1 MTRYRTVG
9 ITACIALVL
18 GLSACSDTAPV
29 SRRDIA
35 VTHNDADVAFLQQMI
50 PHHAQAIGMSDLL
63 VTKSDAAPQ
72 VAAQAV
78 SISSRQAS
86 EIEMM
91 RGWLA
96 LWGVGPAAAQQHH
109 PNQCGMVSSADLTAL
124 QNAGDAAANRLYLE
138 LMIAHH
144 AGAIKMARTEVDAG
158 HSRYATDFAQ
168 GIISSQQ
175 REIDVMRSMST
186 PGIAVDEAAP
196 AC

>member
-50 PHHAQAIGMSDLL
+50 PHHAQAIEMSDLL
-63 VTKSDAAPQ
+63 VTKSDADPQ
-72 VAAQAV
+72 VTAQAV

-109 PNQCGMVSSADLTAL
+109 PNQCGMVSSAELTAL

>member
-1 MTRYRTVG
+1 MSG
-9 ITACIALVL
+9 WEACE
-18 GLSACSDTAPV
+18 G
-29 SRRDIA
+29 
-35 VTHNDADVAFLQQMI
+35 
-50 PHHAQAIGMSDLL
+50 
-63 VTKSDAAPQ
+63 
-72 VAAQAV
+72 
-78 SISSRQAS
+78 
-86 EIEMM
+86 EMK
-91 RGWLA
+91 GGGQA

-144 AGAIKMARTEVDAG
+144 AGALKMARTEVDAG

>member
-50 PHHAQAIGMSDLL
+50 PHHAQAIEMSDLL
-63 VTKSDAAPQ
+63 VTKSDADPQ

>member
-50 PHHAQAIGMSDLL
+50 PHHAQAIEMSDLV
-63 VTKSDAAPQ
+63 VTKSDADPQ

-158 HSRYATDFAQ
+158 HSRYATYFAQ
-168 GIISSQQ
+168 GIIP
-175 REIDVMRSMST
+175 RSNARST
-186 PGIAVDEAAP
+186 
-196 AC
+196 

>member
-50 PHHAQAIGMSDLL
+50 PHHAQAIEMSDLL

>member
-63 VTKSDAAPQ
+63 VTKSDADPQ

>member
-50 PHHAQAIGMSDLL
+50 PHHAQAIEMSDLV
-63 VTKSDAAPQ
+63 VTKSDADPQ

-158 HSRYATDFAQ
+158 HSRYATYFAQ

>member
-50 PHHAQAIGMSDLL
+50 PHHAQAIEMSDLL
-63 VTKSDAAPQ
+63 VTKSDADPQ

-158 HSRYATDFAQ
+158 HSRCATDFAQ

>member
-50 PHHAQAIGMSDLL
+50 PHHAQAIEMSDLL
-63 VTKSDAAPQ
+63 VTKSDADPQ

-144 AGAIKMARTEVDAG
+144 AGALKMARTEVDAG

>member
-50 PHHAQAIGMSDLL
+50 PHHAQAIEMSDLL
-63 VTKSDAAPQ
+63 VTKSDADPQ

-158 HSRYATDFAQ
+158 HSRYATYFAQ

>member
-1 MTRYRTVG
+1 MSG
-9 ITACIALVL
+9 WEACE
-18 GLSACSDTAPV
+18 GE
-29 SRRDIA
+29 
-35 VTHNDADVAFLQQMI
+35 MKGGG
-50 PHHAQAIGMSDLL
+50 QA
-63 VTKSDAAPQ
+63 
-72 VAAQAV
+72 
-78 SISSRQAS
+78 
-86 EIEMM
+86 
-91 RGWLA
+91 
-96 LWGVGPAAAQQHH
+96 WGGGGQAAAQQHH

-144 AGAIKMARTEVDAG
+144 AGALKMARTEVDAG

>member
-50 PHHAQAIGMSDLL
+50 PHHAQAIEMSDLL
-63 VTKSDAAPQ
+63 VTKSDADPQ
-72 VAAQAV
+72 VTAQAV

-186 PGIAVDEAAP
+186 PGIAVDEAAL

>member
-18 GLSACSDTAPV
+18 GGLSACSDTAPV

-50 PHHAQAIGMSDLL
+50 PHHAQAIEMSDLV
-63 VTKSDAAPQ
+63 VTKSDADPQ

-91 RGWLA
+91 RGGWLA
-96 LWGVGPAAAQQHH
+96 LWGGVGPAAAQQHH

-144 AGAIKMARTEVDAG
+144 AGGDQDGAYRGRCGT
-158 HSRYATDFAQ
+158 
-168 GIISSQQ
+168 
-175 REIDVMRSMST
+175 
-186 PGIAVDEAAP
+186 
-196 AC
+196 

>member
-158 HSRYATDFAQ
+158 HSRYATYFAQ

>member
-29 SRRDIA
+29 SGRDIA